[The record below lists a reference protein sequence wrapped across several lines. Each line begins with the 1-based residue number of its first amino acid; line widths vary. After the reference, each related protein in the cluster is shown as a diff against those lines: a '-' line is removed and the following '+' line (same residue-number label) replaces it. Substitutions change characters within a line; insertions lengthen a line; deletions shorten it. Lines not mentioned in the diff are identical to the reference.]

1 MIKSYKNT
9 MKEKKENSILGCV
22 YKSGD
27 GREPDTKIAALW
39 RVGGWGSHILNKII
53 LSHKVNIISVQS
65 SVSLMC
71 KI

>member
-9 MKEKKENSILGCV
+9 IKEKTENSILGCV

-39 RVGGWGSHILNKII
+39 WGGGGVIFWTRLYSLIKSILFQCNQVY
-53 LSHKVNIISVQS
+53 H
-65 SVSLMC
+65 
-71 KI
+71 

>member
-9 MKEKKENSILGCV
+9 IKEKTENSILGCV

-39 RVGGWGSHILNKII
+39 QVGWGRVIF
-53 LSHKVNIISVQS
+53 
-65 SVSLMC
+65 
-71 KI
+71 

>member
-9 MKEKKENSILGCV
+9 IKEKTENSILGCV

-39 RVGGWGSHILNKII
+39 RVRGGESYFEQDYI
-53 LSHKVNIISVQS
+53 LS
-65 SVSLMC
+65 
-71 KI
+71 